1 MFRII
6 NNLIPNF
13 FKKKINNILNKNY
26 LFVGWNMKTK
36 TCPPWKNTIPNNKS
50 LQIKYFDDLNEE
62 LIRKIKQNEFF
73 LNKKSKDDKLY
84 IEELKWRHYNIFLSL
99 SYLKNF
105 KKDKI
110 NLVEAGVADGLTAWF
125 VLNYLKKENL
135 NYKNLTLIDSWDEM
149 KLSLLKKNEHKQIGR
164 HKENNIEITKKN
176 LEEFKKVNFLK
187 GYIPDVLSN
196 FNEIEKIDWLHIDL
210 NASNATKETLE
221 FFSNRLNKNSI
232 IIFDDYGWPNHEES
246 RIEIDNWSMNQP
258 GTLWALPTG
267 QAIFFKL

>member
-125 VLNYLKKENL
+125 VLNYLKKE
-135 NYKNLTLIDSWDEM
+135 KPKKII
-149 KLSLLKKNEHKQIGR
+149 LK
-164 HKENNIEITKKN
+164 
-176 LEEFKKVNFLK
+176 
-187 GYIPDVLSN
+187 
-196 FNEIEKIDWLHIDL
+196 
-210 NASNATKETLE
+210 
-221 FFSNRLNKNSI
+221 
-232 IIFDDYGWPNHEES
+232 
-246 RIEIDNWSMNQP
+246 
-258 GTLWALPTG
+258 
-267 QAIFFKL
+267 